1 MAVSEG
7 LKPLASYLLQ
17 LIKANFIASGIPT
30 GNLLMKMTIGTREF
44 ALSQKYH
51 KELLRLKQNDYTKA
65 HELLEHVYMDQQI
78 SNTDASDSRSFWNL
92 PMRAMAH
99 TYFLLAYSGNKGHL
113 QVCKPSKMS
122 GYRYTN
128 LTIINESELHSRDPN
143 VFDNAV
149 IAKLPLSPT
158 DAVSHQSLRDAVHQ
172 QFQVEIQG
180 QEPLVPSIAHLGVRK
195 VTENGDLLNIS
206 PLWYETSTGE
216 MLGRMTPPEYR
227 MSQRQGSSDIATADE
242 EEMYK
247 EYSAYAGR
255 RGNLPSTR
263 RSIIKPRTI
272 KHVYI
277 YADISTDSSLN
288 NSDTEEHG
296 WESDRSWK
304 YY

>member
-7 LKPLASYLLQ
+7 LKLLAGYLLQ

-30 GNLLMKMTIGTREF
+30 GNLLMEMTIGTREF

-92 PMRAMAH
+92 PMLAMAH
-99 TYFLLAYSGNKGHL
+99 LLSASLFGK
-113 QVCKPSKMS
+113 Q
-122 GYRYTN
+122 
-128 LTIINESELHSRDPN
+128 RDPN

-180 QEPLVPSIAHLGVRK
+180 QEPLVPSIAHIGVRK

-247 EYSAYAGR
+247 EYS
-255 RGNLPSTR
+255 T
-263 RSIIKPRTI
+263 
-272 KHVYI
+272 